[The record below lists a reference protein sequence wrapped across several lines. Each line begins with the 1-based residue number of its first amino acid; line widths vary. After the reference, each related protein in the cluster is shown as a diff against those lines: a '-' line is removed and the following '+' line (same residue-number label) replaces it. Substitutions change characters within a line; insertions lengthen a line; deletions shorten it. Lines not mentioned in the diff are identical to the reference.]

1 MRTGILVAVLAY
13 EVIFIVGIGWWLA
26 RRQAA
31 KHREGEFVLA
41 GRSLPMPVVAVTLAL
56 TVLGTA
62 HILGVF
68 EMSWYVGAAAV
79 WFSIAHVILLVVVCL
94 GTGLW
99 VRRLRLT
106 TLPEILETLFGP
118 ATRLMVG
125 CVMAGVLFGILTVE
139 TQGVGIILA
148 TMTGWSIRQGAIA
161 GGLLGMAYVIFAGM
175 KEVGWL
181 NLVNAIVMYLGLV
194 LAVIF
199 LALRL
204 PGGDFE
210 SVRASYAAAGEP
222 FMLSIYGNAQ
232 IMQSFVLATVVA
244 VVFSQAVNQML
255 MQPCMSAADERTI
268 RRAMWIA
275 APLNGIFGVFA
286 VVIGLTAKALPEFQ
300 ALGPK
305 SAATAMLV
313 AWLPPWL
320 AALLLASFLAAI
332 LSTFAMVALAPATIF
347 AMDLYKRLYRPTA
360 SEAELT
366 RLVRIGI
373 VAFSVLAMAVAASLP
388 PILAAM
394 NWLFS
399 WLIPVFWVL
408 VIGLLWKRSSAV
420 AVATLLAAWLV
431 NSLWSFT
438 GLPAWLGLSA
448 DWNVQATLAVT
459 LLVALGGSLL
469 AHGEPGYFRSAEY
482 RSRVAVAG

>member
-1 MRTGILVAVLAY
+1 MRSGILVGVLLY

-26 RRQAA
+26 RRQAGER
-31 KHREGEFVLA
+31 REGEFALA

-94 GTGLW
+94 ATGLW

-139 TQGVGIILA
+139 TQGVGIIMA
-148 TMTGWSIRQGAIA
+148 AMTGWSIRQGAIA

-181 NLVNAIVMYLGLV
+181 NLCNAIVMYLGLV
-194 LAVIF
+194 LAVIY

-204 PGGDFE
+204 PGGDFD
-210 SVRASYAAAGEP
+210 SVRAVYQSEP

-232 IMQSFVLATVVA
+232 IMRTFVLATVIA

-268 RRAMWIA
+268 RRALWIA
-275 APLNGIFGVFA
+275 APLNGVFGVFA

-305 SAATAMLV
+305 TAATAMLV
-313 AWLPPWL
+313 AMLPPWL

-347 AMDLYKRLYRPTA
+347 AMDIYKRLYRPAAT
-360 SEAELT
+360 EAELT

-373 VAFSVLAMAVAASLP
+373 VVFSALAMAVAASLP

-408 VIGLLWKRSSAV
+408 VIGLLWKRSSSV
-420 AVATLLAAWLV
+420 AVATLIAAWLV
-431 NSLWSFT
+431 NCLWSFT
-438 GLPAWLGLSA
+438 GLPRWLGMPA

-459 LLVALGGSLL
+459 LVVALGGSL
-469 AHGEPGYFRSAEY
+469 AVRGEPGYFRSPEY